1 MIAQRGIEDI
11 VQYCSLSEE
20 DRKDLQGYFERT
32 GKNKIIQISDGVY
45 YTYKLLMN
53 NKEPRD
59 IRVEYGPDMF
69 YMAHNIIVE
78 RQEAC
83 AGRKVMGTDDSN
95 ADRYAI

>member
-11 VQYCSLSEE
+11 VQYCSLSQE

-59 IRVEYGPDMF
+59 IRVEYGPDVF

-95 ADRYAI
+95 AARYAI

>member
-1 MIAQRGIEDI
+1 MLAQRGIEDI

-20 DRKDLQGYFERT
+20 DRKDLLRYFERT
-32 GKNKIIQISDGVY
+32 GKNKIIRISDGVY

-53 NKEPRD
+53 NKEPQD

-83 AGRKVMGTDDSN
+83 SGGKVMGTDDSN
-95 ADRYAI
+95 AARYAI